1 MAIKIL
7 LGGSP
12 CTYWSVCRTEGAKI
26 ERETSASGLG
36 WELFKNYLIAKE
48 KFKPDIFLYEN
59 VVSMASDIKEQ
70 ITVNFDVEP
79 FQIDGGLLSAATRD
93 RYYWT
98 NIVGVE
104 PPPDKGLVLK
114 DVLENEVAEKYYY
127 HYPVEDVDMS
137 KQVCAKMIFKNNDMH
152 KRVFNP
158 NFKVHTLTT
167 CQGGNTQKKVLINDR
182 VRKLTPLEYER
193 CMTLPDG
200 YTACVADSHRY
211 NALGNGWVAELIIFI
226 LNHALKDVPRD
237 EEIVVLSLYDGIATG
252 RYCLDK
258 MGFTNVTYHAY
269 EIDKYPI
276 QVAMDN
282 YPDIIQHG
290 DAFAVR
296 EDDWKAPQTRSEW
309 LDELLGA

>member
-167 CQGGNTQKKVLINDR
+167 CQGGNTQKKVLINGR

-200 YTACVADSHRY
+200 YTACVADIHRY
-211 NALGNGWVAELIIFI
+211 NALGNGWVAELIIFL

-237 EEIVVLSLYDGIATG
+237 EEIVVLSLSMTESQRADTVSTKWDLPMLLITHMKSTSTPF
-252 RYCLDK
+252 RWQWITTPTLFNTE
-258 MGFTNVTYHAY
+258 MLSQF
-269 EIDKYPI
+269 
-276 QVAMDN
+276 
-282 YPDIIQHG
+282 
-290 DAFAVR
+290 VR
-296 EDDWKAPQTRSEW
+296 MIGKHHRLAPSGW
-309 LDELLGA
+309 MSC